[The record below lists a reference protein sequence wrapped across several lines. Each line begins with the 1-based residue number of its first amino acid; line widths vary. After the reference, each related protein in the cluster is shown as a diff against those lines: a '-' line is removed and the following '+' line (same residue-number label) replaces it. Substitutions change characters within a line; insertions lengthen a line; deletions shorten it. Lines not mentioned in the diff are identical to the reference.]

1 MKSMR
6 VRFDITFEVDLDPV
20 EGWGHQEKDWADL
33 IIRQLN
39 DNSYK
44 SCVKRVVSQPSD
56 YVWEY
61 IEKESRWNLVPIKES
76 EAYNDSTISSDER
89 ASVQKFIDIAW
100 KQKKLHP
107 VPNPSWIK
115 NEWNNVDP
123 DRVITLEDRKPPAR
137 EE

>member
-1 MKSMR
+1 
-6 VRFDITFEVDLDPV
+6 
-20 EGWGHQEKDWADL
+20 
-33 IIRQLN
+33 
-39 DNSYK
+39 
-44 SCVKRVVSQPSD
+44 
-56 YVWEY
+56 
-61 IEKESRWNLVPIKES
+61 
-76 EAYNDSTISSDER
+76 
-89 ASVQKFIDIAW
+89 VQKFIDIAW